1 MASIFIGFAITSI
14 IQTFGFILDRL
25 GFLSLRASILW
36 RSISSVLFG
45 IFFCI
50 AGLGHFD
57 AELTKK
63 LYLPMMPPFIPYQFH
78 TFINTISG
86 LVEIIVGLATLVFV
100 VTGNKYG
107 QEVTAIAALVVLLA
121 VFPAN
126 INVALNPHL
135 QKLIGHTQTFAN
147 VRLLIQVTFA
157 IWASWPLFPFK
168 NIRST
173 SGIE

>member
-1 MASIFIGFAITSI
+1 
-14 IQTFGFILDRL
+14 
-25 GFLSLRASILW
+25 
-36 RSISSVLFG
+36 
-45 IFFCI
+45 
-50 AGLGHFD
+50 
-57 AELTKK
+57 
-63 LYLPMMPPFIPYQFH
+63 MPPFIPYQLH
-78 TFINTISG
+78 NVINTISG

-126 INVALNPHL
+126 IYVAFNPQL
-135 QKLIGHTQTFAN
+135 QKLIGHSQTFAD

-157 IWASWPLFPFK
+157 IWAAWPLFPIK

-173 SGIE
+173 SGKDK